1 MISRKF
7 FELNL
12 CSLLLIVAL
21 AGTTI
26 GAAARFEKFF
36 EIEGGPQYMYYFS
49 KIKVGSPGLDQSAI
63 IDTGSDTL
71 AFPCDQCKSGD
82 CGTHQDPRFF
92 TKNSTTFALEFDCP
106 SKMFY
111 QDQQVCSFIKSY
123 AEGSSLLGFLANDY
137 VKFKNARKVADPKLQ
152 QLNAVGMKSLR
163 VKAEFGCTT
172 KETGLFV
179 TQYAD
184 GILGLDNT
192 SSFIESIEK
201 QNSQDESK
209 IFSFGLCFSNS
220 GGIMSVDL
228 RSRDKE
234 DEKLDLLNRAI
245 GEYEEPI
252 VVPYISYNSY
262 YELNVTNF
270 QIGESIIDTPPIT
283 MMVDSGTT
291 FSHFPTWYI
300 NKILKTLTDFC
311 IQNKDK
317 CGMLPQPHFTVSTCL
332 VLSQPDDNFKNIYQL
347 FDSFP
352 DILIHLDG
360 QTQPYI
366 LKPKNY
372 FYIEHQ
378 DNPDPNKTRICMAL
392 KGEEDSQI
400 ILGAFSMID
409 NFFYFD
415 RKQKTLKIYKED
427 CHVRTQELLKRRE
440 RVLEATIIPTELHS
454 NKSVIV
460 LAIVA
465 GVILSLVYI
474 VYRRRKTQRE
484 EAFKLNTPLTVY

>member
-7 FELNL
+7 SEPKL
-12 CSLLLIVAL
+12 CSLLLIVVLTGVAL
-21 AGTTI
+21 GDGT
-26 GAAARFEKFF
+26 RFEKFF

-49 KIKVGSPGLDQSAI
+49 KIKVGSPGFDQSAI

-71 AFPCDQCKSGD
+71 AFPCDQCKGAD
-82 CGTHQDPRFF
+82 CGTHQDPRFMS
-92 TKNSTTFALEFDCP
+92 KSSNTFALDFDCP
-106 SKMFY
+106 SKIFFH
-111 QDQQVCSFIKSY
+111 DQQVCSFVKSY
-123 AEGSSLLGFLANDY
+123 AEGSSLYGILAQDY
-137 VKFKNARKVADPKLQ
+137 IKFKNARRVADPKLQ
-152 QLNAVGMKSLR
+152 MLNAVGVKDLKL
-163 VKAEFGCTT
+163 KAEFGCTT

-184 GILGLDNT
+184 GILGLDNN

-201 QNSQDESK
+201 QNSQQEDK

-228 RSRDKE
+228 RSKSQE

-270 QIGESIIDTPPIT
+270 QIGNLILDTPPIT

-300 NKILKTLTDFC
+300 EKILTALTKYC
-311 IQNKDK
+311 TENKSQ
-317 CGMLPQPHFTVSTCL
+317 CGMLVKPHFTVSTCL
-332 VLSQPDDNFKNIYQL
+332 VLTQPDDNYKTIYEL

-360 QTQPYI
+360 QKQPYI

-372 FYIEHQ
+372 FYVEYQ
-378 DNPDPNKTRICMAL
+378 DNPDPSKTRICMAL

-415 RKQKTLKIYKED
+415 RKAKKLKIYKED
-427 CHVRTQELLKRRE
+427 CYLRTQELLKRRE
-440 RVLEATIIPTELHS
+440 RILAAKTTAPEIHKNT
-454 NKSVIV
+454 SVV
-460 LAIVA
+460 FLAIA
-465 GVILSLVYI
+465 AMILGLVY
-474 VYRRRKTQRE
+474 VFYRKRNVHRA
-484 EAFKLNTPLTVY
+484 EAFKLKTPLTVF

>member
-1 MISRKF
+1 MESRKF
-7 FELNL
+7 FELKF
-12 CSLLLIVAL
+12 CSLLIIVIASTV
-21 AGTTI
+21 AI
-26 GAAARFEKFF
+26 NESARFEKFF

-49 KIKVGSPGLDQSAI
+49 KIKVGSPGFEQSAI

-71 AFPCDQCKSGD
+71 AFPCDDCRSGD
-82 CGTHQDPRFF
+82 CGTHQDPRFS
-92 TKNSTTFALEFDCP
+92 TKASSTFALDFDCP
-106 SKMFY
+106 SRVFF
-111 QDQQVCSFIKSY
+111 QDQQMCRFIKSY
-123 AEGSSLLGFLANDY
+123 AEGSSLLGFLATDY
-137 VKFKNARKVADPKLQ
+137 VKFKNARKVSDPKLQ
-152 QLNAVGMKSLR
+152 QLNAVGMKNLKL
-163 VKAEFGCTT
+163 KAEFGCTT

-184 GILGLDNT
+184 GILGLDNN

-201 QNSQDESK
+201 QNSKEEEK
-209 IFSFGLCFSNS
+209 IFSFGLCFSNT

-228 RSRDKE
+228 RSRNAE
-234 DEKLDLLNRAI
+234 DEKLDLLNRQI
-245 GEYEEPI
+245 GEFEEPI

-270 QIGESIIDTPPIT
+270 QIGQTTIDTPPIT

-300 NKILKTLTDFC
+300 TKILKALTDFC
-311 IQNKDK
+311 VENKNQ
-317 CGMLPQPHFTVSTCL
+317 CGMLPQPHFTTSTCL
-332 VLSQPDDNFKNIYQL
+332 VLTQPDDHYKNIDEL

-360 QTQPYI
+360 QSRPYV

-372 FYIEHQ
+372 FYIEFQ
-378 DNPDPNKTRICMAL
+378 DKPSPDKTRICMAL

-415 RKQKTLKIYKED
+415 RKQKKLKIYKED
-427 CHVRTQELLKRRE
+427 CYVRTQELLKRRE
-440 RVLEATIIPTELHS
+440 RILEATIIPTNIHHEKLIGIA
-454 NKSVIV
+454 VA
-460 LAIVA
+460 AI
-465 GVILSLVYI
+465 GVIALLALV
-474 VYRRRKTQRE
+474 VYKRRKQQRDP
-484 EAFKLNTPLTVY
+484 ASKLNIPLTIY

>member
-1 MISRKF
+1 
-7 FELNL
+7 
-12 CSLLLIVAL
+12 
-21 AGTTI
+21 
-26 GAAARFEKFF
+26 
-36 EIEGGPQYMYYFS
+36 
-49 KIKVGSPGLDQSAI
+49 
-63 IDTGSDTL
+63 
-71 AFPCDQCKSGD
+71 
-82 CGTHQDPRFF
+82 
-92 TKNSTTFALEFDCP
+92 
-106 SKMFY
+106 
-111 QDQQVCSFIKSY
+111 
-123 AEGSSLLGFLANDY
+123 
-137 VKFKNARKVADPKLQ
+137 
-152 QLNAVGMKSLR
+152 
-163 VKAEFGCTT
+163 
-172 KETGLFV
+172 
-179 TQYAD
+179 
-184 GILGLDNT
+184 
-192 SSFIESIEK
+192 
-201 QNSQDESK
+201 
-209 IFSFGLCFSNS
+209 
-220 GGIMSVDL
+220 
-228 RSRDKE
+228 
-234 DEKLDLLNRAI
+234 
-245 GEYEEPI
+245 
-252 VVPYISYNSY
+252 
-262 YELNVTNF
+262 
-270 QIGESIIDTPPIT
+270 
-283 MMVDSGTT
+283 
-291 FSHFPTWYI
+291 
-300 NKILKTLTDFC
+300 
-311 IQNKDK
+311 
-317 CGMLPQPHFTVSTCL
+317 MLPQPHFTVSTCL